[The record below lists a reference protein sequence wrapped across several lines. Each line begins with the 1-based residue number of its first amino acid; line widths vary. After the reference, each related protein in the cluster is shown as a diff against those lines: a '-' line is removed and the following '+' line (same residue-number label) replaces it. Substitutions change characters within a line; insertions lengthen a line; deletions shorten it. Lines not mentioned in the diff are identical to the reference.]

1 MQISVI
7 LAVLMALWAAESA
20 SATSAAGPTAWISE
34 LPSGTVAAILTGS
47 TLLVWSVIRI
57 MTRFLYRRLTRSQWP
72 SRSDLRLVGR
82 IDLWLQ
88 IMVIGTFA
96 LQLTLGGWAGLVGAK
111 WKLQRVVL
119 ADELCLVLPFI
130 VMLLIK
136 WYHFY
141 PVNRLVRQYVVSGQL
156 ADGLSARPVW
166 SRSQYL
172 LYQLRHSLLV
182 VLAPLLLIIALKD
195 VVELA
200 VARWYGRGEQVSEE
214 IMAISG
220 GVIAVG
226 AGVIFL
232 LAPFL
237 LRRIWKTRRLPDG
250 PLREQ
255 LENFCRHL
263 RLRHREILLWDTY
276 SAVANAAVMGLFKPM
291 RYVMLSD
298 ALIENMSDEQIEAV
312 FGHEAGHVRH
322 HHIIFL
328 VMFIFA
334 STMLIAQVS
343 AILDYAFNRL
353 AQENI
358 ILEQY
363 QWWLKGGYIVAIA
376 AAWLSLFGWISRRF
390 ERQADVYGAI
400 AVDSDDSPEANQAE
414 DNNQEVSKDSHNA
427 AATSLLG
434 GRGAAI
440 MASALQRIAIL
451 NGISMASRS
460 WRHSSIA
467 SRSSFLTYL
476 ARQPGALR
484 RFSRQLW
491 AIKLLIILAVLLG
504 AFGWLFWDKVL

>member
-1 MQISVI
+1 
-7 LAVLMALWAAESA
+7 MALWAAESVSGA
-20 SATSAAGPTAWISE
+20 PAERPAAWISE
-34 LPSGTVAAILTGS
+34 LPLGTVAAVLAGS
-47 TLLVWSVIRI
+47 ILLVWSVIRI
-57 MTRFLYRRLTRSQWP
+57 TTGVLYRRLTRSEYP
-72 SRSDLRLVGR
+72 SRSDLHLVGR
-82 IDLWLQ
+82 IDLLLQ
-88 IMVIGTFA
+88 IIVVSTFA
-96 LQLTLGGWAGLVGAK
+96 LQLALGGWVGLVSAK
-111 WKLQRVVL
+111 WQLQRVVL
-119 ADELCLVLPFI
+119 ADELCLLLPFI

-141 PVNRLVRQYVVSGQL
+141 PINHLVRQYVVSGQL
-156 ADGLSARPVW
+156 AEGLSARPVW
-166 SRSQYL
+166 SRSQYIS
-172 LYQLRHSLLV
+172 YQLRHSLLV
-182 VLAPLLLIIALKD
+182 VLVPLLLIIALKD

-200 VARWYGRGEQVSEE
+200 VAGWFGRGEQVSEE

-220 GVIAVG
+220 AVIAVG
-226 AGVIFL
+226 AGIIFL

-237 LRRIWKTRRLPDG
+237 LRWIWKTRRLPDG

-276 SAVANAAVMGLFKPM
+276 SAVANAAVMGLFQPM

-328 VMFIFA
+328 VLFIFA
-334 STMLIAQVS
+334 SSMLIAQAS
-343 AILDYAFNRL
+343 AVLDYAFNRL
-353 AQENI
+353 AQEYI

-363 QWWLKGGYIVAIA
+363 QWWLKGGYIGAIA

-390 ERQADVYGAI
+390 ERQADVYGAM
-400 AVDSDDSPEANQAE
+400 AVDSNDPRQAYDAGSDNQLVDEDSPDANPA
-414 DNNQEVSKDSHNA
+414 D
-427 AATSLLG
+427 LLG

-440 MASALQRIAIL
+440 MTSALQRIALL

-467 SRSSFLTYL
+467 SRSAFLTYL

-484 RFSRQLW
+484 RFSRQVS
-491 AIKLLIILAVLLG
+491 AIKIMIILAVLLG
-504 AFGWLFWDKVL
+504 AGGWLLWDKVL